1 MQDYPGAPG
10 SARKGST
17 RTVVPAARGG
27 AAAHP
32 MAPGHDH
39 PLATPVRLPGHDRPC
54 AVPPA
59 PDHDRSRA
67 RHTRA
72 PGHERPPVAPSSAVG
87 HDRPRATPQAPGHDV
102 PLATPARAP
111 GHGRPCAAPSVPVPD
126 RSRPAQRAPGHGR
139 PCAAQLVPDHYWSH
153 HAPMAPPRHAPA
165 RAGAYVPIAAAPLPA
180 RVSRLLRIRLTATP
194 HTLISP
200 QSRQFAQRNRAA
212 YSHAATYPQS
222 RRNAAHH
229 HPANF
234 QAPTYPRFRFTTHQ
248 VHPAIQ
254 VPPRPRSCSTACT
267 GFLLRPSSRAPPP
280 PVHRNPSLSADVL
293 PLSTWWRGARG
304 VRPAARPAA
313 LDPLT
318 RPHPVWPGS
327 PPARRGFRARR
338 CRRGPPPGRWRGSR
352 GA

>member
-1 MQDYPGAPG
+1 MQDHPGAPG

-39 PLATPVRLPGHDRPC
+39 PLATPVRLPGHERPC
-54 AVPPA
+54 AVPYA
-59 PDHDRSRA
+59 LDHDRSRA
-67 RHTRA
+67 RH
-72 PGHERPPVAPSSAVG
+72 PM
-87 HDRPRATPQAPGHDV
+87 
-102 PLATPARAP
+102 
-111 GHGRPCAAPSVPVPD
+111 
-126 RSRPAQRAPGHGR
+126 APGHGR

-153 HAPMAPPRHAPA
+153 HAPMAPPRHVPA
-165 RAGAYVPIAAAPLPA
+165 RAGTYVPIAAAPLPA

-267 GFLLRPSSRAPPP
+267 GFLLRHSSRAPPP
-280 PVHRNPSLSADVL
+280 PVHRKPIPVSRCTP
-293 PLSTWWRGARG
+293 PL
-304 VRPAARPAA
+304 
-313 LDPLT
+313 
-318 RPHPVWPGS
+318 
-327 PPARRGFRARR
+327 
-338 CRRGPPPGRWRGSR
+338 
-352 GA
+352 

>member
-1 MQDYPGAPG
+1 MQDHPGAPG
-10 SARKGST
+10 TARKGIT
-17 RTVVPAARGG
+17 RTVVPAACGG

-39 PLATPVRLPGHDRPC
+39 PLATAARLPGHGRPC

-72 PGHERPPVAPSSAVG
+72 PGHGRPPVAQRAAR

-102 PLATPARAP
+102 PLVT
-111 GHGRPCAAPSVPVPD
+111 AA
-126 RSRPAQRAPGHGR
+126 RAPGHGR
-139 PCAAQLVPDHYWSH
+139 PCAAQLVPDRQRSH

-165 RAGAYVPIAAAPLPA
+165 RAGTYVPIAAAPLPA